1 MLFSKCKEMN
11 SEIFQKKIILK
22 DTLKIILKDSTK
34 FTQWFAKQLLL
45 RLSWEHFSIKRAC
58 VISIGF
64 G

>member
-34 FTQWFAKQLLL
+34 FTQ
-45 RLSWEHFSIKRAC
+45 
-58 VISIGF
+58 
-64 G
+64 